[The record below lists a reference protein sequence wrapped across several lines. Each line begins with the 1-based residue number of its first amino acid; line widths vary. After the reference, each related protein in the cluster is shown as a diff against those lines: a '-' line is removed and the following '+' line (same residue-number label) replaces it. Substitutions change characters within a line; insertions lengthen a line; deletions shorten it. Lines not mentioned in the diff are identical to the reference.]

1 MLLYMYGVYVCVYM
15 HCVWC
20 LYVFVYMY
28 VSVYG
33 IYLCYYG
40 YVLYIH
46 MCTCVSM
53 FMSIFV

>member
-1 MLLYMYGVYVCVYM
+1 MLLYMYGVYVRVYM

-40 YVLYIH
+40 YVFICPGMYV
-46 MCTCVSM
+46 MYK
-53 FMSIFV
+53 